1 VKKPAAAPAAGD
13 GKPAG
18 TEVRPPTTEVKLAPD
33 TVKPAAHEVKPA
45 AHEVKPAAT
54 DGKPVAAPRPAAAAV
69 SGGDMAAIKTAMISI
84 DKKIAGTD
92 VNIVKIAKA
101 VEAIAADGLKRQK
114 AYDELYAEM
123 KDYKADFVYTSQKPL
138 YMELLLLFDSIH
150 RALKKLD
157 EDKAEVVSRA
167 DIRDTVTKLKEE
179 LLEILYRHDIEPV
192 ALVPPAKLDVEKQK
206 PIKRIDTADPA
217 EDKLVTEVIREGFM
231 RGDVVL
237 RPQEVVVKRHGAAA
251 QGSSGEKS
259 EKDKSQGAALSG
271 ADASSHERRE
281 S

>member
-1 VKKPAAAPAAGD
+1 
-13 GKPAG
+13 
-18 TEVRPPTTEVKLAPD
+18 
-33 TVKPAAHEVKPA
+33 
-45 AHEVKPAAT
+45 
-54 DGKPVAAPRPAAAAV
+54 
-69 SGGDMAAIKTAMISI
+69 
-84 DKKIAGTD
+84 
-92 VNIVKIAKA
+92 VNVVKIAKA
-101 VEAIAADGLKRQK
+101 VEALALDGAKRQK

-138 YMELLLLFDSIH
+138 YMELLLLFDSVQ

-157 EDKAEVVSRA
+157 DDKTDLVPRAVVHE
-167 DIRDTVTKLKEE
+167 TVTRLKEE

-192 ALVPPAKLDVEKQK
+192 GLVPPAKLDVEKQK

-217 EDKLVTEVIREGFM
+217 EDKLVVEVIREGFV
-231 RGDVVL
+231 RGDSVL

-259 EKDKSQGAALSG
+259 EKDKSQGAALSS